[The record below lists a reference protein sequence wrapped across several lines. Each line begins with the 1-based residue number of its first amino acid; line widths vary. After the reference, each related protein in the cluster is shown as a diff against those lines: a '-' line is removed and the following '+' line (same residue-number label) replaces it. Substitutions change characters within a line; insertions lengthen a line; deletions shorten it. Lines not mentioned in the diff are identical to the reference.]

1 METGENFGS
10 FFLFVTLF
18 AVIGEENQL
27 NPFPM
32 KKLFYLLLIA
42 IVLPMS
48 VTQCDVTEITDAPP
62 DPGKTVTLTVSNA
75 GIETRT
81 SIDIEGNVGHVL
93 WSEGDRI
100 IVNGEIFDVVPDAN
114 DPTRASVYN
123 VPESGEYYAMYC
135 NPDYP
140 PYSDGTNY
148 YFYFADQIF
157 ENGTFAQYSNS
168 MVAYSTSTELEFRN
182 ICGVVRLSI
191 TGTQTLKKLS
201 FSSNSGETMAGYL
214 SVPAE
219 DIVSG
224 NMQDYYGDFN
234 PDYLPITSLGIEL
247 GPDGLQL
254 DPSSPTYV
262 YIVVPARVYES
273 GFSVS
278 MEDSEGNVGV
288 QSTQKSIDVRRSSVV
303 DMGEFQFAPLSPVSI
318 TDVKPEATAV
328 GYTVEASPNS
338 SVITVLVYASAWN
351 EYMDSGYSDDQ
362 ALAGDILDAY
372 GSVFPV
378 GAEGALQLSQTQ
390 AFNISGMSGVV
401 SDTDYKILAAYSDGK
416 ASYGEV
422 VVVDVRSAVAEGEAP
437 EINISV
443 NPTDAPYSEGIFTV
457 RTTDASSIKYVMMI
471 KASYDEE
478 IASGYDNRS
487 IVNNYG
493 HDLDD
498 AMVAEANS
506 ASGTMLQFRSLS
518 FDSEYVLLIMAISA
532 TGVDAIASL
541 EYRTEVYPGLD
552 PSKEWELVSTDGYL
566 ECGLFY
572 QVAPF
577 TVENLTI
584 EKMVGEDYFRVLEPF
599 ASCPELEQA
608 GFVYAGAGGM
618 ILCDAT
624 DAANVE
630 FIMQANNLGIL
641 HPDTGVLA
649 QLVSVPLQSG
659 SGRFGTYNA
668 GEGYIDFGDTYIYGQ
683 GQFLYPMSGPTILY
697 FHRPQSSGTGVST
710 EDFSVSEPIP
720 W

>member
-1 METGENFGS
+1 
-10 FFLFVTLF
+10 
-18 AVIGEENQL
+18 
-27 NPFPM
+27 M
-32 KKLFYLLLIA
+32 KKLFYLLSA
-42 IVLPMS
+42 VVLLMS
-48 VTQCDVTEITDAPP
+48 VVQCDVTEIKD
-62 DPGKTVTLTVSNA
+62 DHQNVEKTVTLTVSST
-75 GIETRT
+75 GLETRT

-100 IVNGEIFDVVPDAN
+100 IINGEIFDVVPDAD
-114 DPTRASVYN
+114 DPSVATVNN
-123 VPESGEYYAMYC
+123 VPESGEYFAMYS

-148 YFYFADQIF
+148 YFYFADQSF
-157 ENGTFAQYSNS
+157 VDGTFGQYSNP

-191 TGTQTLKKLS
+191 TGSETLKKIS
-201 FSSNSGETMAGYL
+201 FTSNSGETMAGYL
-214 SVPAE
+214 SVPVE

-234 PDYLPITSLGIEL
+234 PDYVPITSLGIDL
-247 GPDGLQL
+247 GPDGIRL
-254 DPSSPTYV
+254 DPASPTHV
-262 YIVVPARVYES
+262 YMVVPARVYER
-273 GFSVS
+273 GFRIS

-303 DMGEFQFAPLSPVSI
+303 DMGEFQFASLSSVSI
-318 TDVKPEATAV
+318 TDVTPEATAV
-328 GYTVEASPNS
+328 GYTVEASPNT
-338 SVITVLVYASAWN
+338 SVRTMLVYTSAWN
-351 EYMDSGYSDDQ
+351 EYMASGYADAQ

-378 GAEGALQLSQTQ
+378 GAEGSLQLRQTQ
-390 AFNISGMSGVV
+390 AFNISGMSGIV

-422 VVVDVRSAVAEGEAP
+422 VVMDVRSAVAEGEAP

-457 RTTDASSIKYVMMI
+457 KTTNAGSIKYVMMLE
-471 KASYDEE
+471 AVYNEQ
-478 IASGYDNRS
+478 IASGYDNRN
-487 IVNNYG
+487 IINNYG
-493 HDLDD
+493 QDLESS
-498 AMVAEANS
+498 MIAEANS
-506 ASGTMLQFRSLS
+506 AAGTILSFRSLGP
-518 FDSEYVLLIMAISA
+518 DSEYVLLIMAISA
-532 TGVDAIASL
+532 TGVDAISYL
-541 EYRTEVYPGLD
+541 EYKTEVYPGLD
-552 PSKEWELVSTDGYL
+552 PSKEWKVISTDGYL

-584 EKMVGEDYFRVLEPF
+584 QKMVGEDYFRVLDPF

-608 GFVYAGAGGM
+608 GYVYAGAGGM
-618 ILCDAT
+618 IVCDAT

-630 FIMQANNLGIL
+630 FVLQANNLGIL
-641 HPDTGVLA
+641 HPDTGGLVQMVST
-649 QLVSVPLQSG
+649 QLQGGTG
-659 SGRFGTYNA
+659 SFGTYNA

-697 FHRPQSSGTGVST
+697 FHRPQSSETGVST
-710 EDFSVSEPIP
+710 EDFSVSEPVP